1 MRISSV
7 QNTPYMQRTNSIY
20 GKIASGK
27 RIQTAADDASG
38 LAIAN
43 KLKRNSNGLD
53 VGASNIQDGIGVA
66 NIQDGALGSMQE
78 SLQRIRELSVKASN
92 GLYGDDEKQMIQ
104 DEVDQLLG
112 DIQHTA
118 VGTQYNEMK
127 LFEGSMADMD
137 IATSADGRGLKINM
151 EDVTLKSLGLEG
163 YNVTG
168 KFDIGVIDAAME
180 KISTARSRTGANTN
194 AMEHAYN
201 YNTGASLDLTASR
214 SRIEDLDVPKAVSEQ
229 KKNKLLQDYKMDML
243 RRKMQDGTGI
253 MRLFGGM

>member
-7 QNTPYMQRTNSIY
+7 QNAPYVQRTNSIY

-27 RIQTAADDASG
+27 RIQSAADDASG

-66 NIQDGALGSMQE
+66 NIQDGALGTMQD

-92 GLYGDDEKQMIQ
+92 GLYGSDEKEMIQ
-104 DEVDQLLG
+104 TEIDQLLE

-127 LFEGSMADMD
+127 LFDGSMADMD
-137 IATSADGRGLKINM
+137 IATSADGKGLKINM
-151 EDVTLKSLGLEG
+151 ENVTLKSLGLEG

-180 KISTARSRTGANTN
+180 KISAARSRTGAGTN
-194 AMEHAYN
+194 IMEHAYN
-201 YNTGASLDLTASR
+201 YNTGSSLDLTASR

-229 KKNKLLQDYKMDML
+229 KKNKLLQDYRMDML
-243 RRKMQDGTGI
+243 RRKMQDGSGI
-253 MRLFGGM
+253 LRLFGGM